1 MASFNKATLIGHVGR
16 DPESRTTQGGQVI
29 ANFSLATSESWTDKG
44 SGERKEKTQ
53 WHNVVVMN
61 ENVAATVE
69 KYVRKG
75 SQVFVEGSIQS
86 RKWTDKNGNE
96 RHTTEVVIG
105 RFDGRLLLLDKR
117 ETSDASPRSAREA
130 AAPAEDI
137 NDEIPF

>member
-1 MASFNKATLIGHVGR
+1 MASLNKATLIGHVGR

-29 ANFSLATSESWTDKG
+29 ANFSLATSESWTDKT

-53 WHNVVVMN
+53 WHNIVVMN

-86 RKWTDKNGNE
+86 RKWADKEGNE
-96 RHTTEVVIG
+96 RHTTEIVIG

-117 ETSDASPRSAREA
+117 ETGN
-130 AAPAEDI
+130 AAPRAERKAAVPADDI
-137 NDEIPF
+137 DDEIPF